1 MTTPV
6 GFQGG
11 LYASFSNS
19 HKCLAFFSL
28 ISASFSPCSL
38 LSPSPFLSS
47 YFCLLVPVSDVCFCS
62 VSIPA
67 SPSLCFSVSDMN
79 SLVAS
84 TSLCLSPLHIV
95 FFFSCSLKG
104 DPNHE
109 QRSEGPCL
117 GQLSRRGSP
126 PPSSSLCHVGCSPGS
141 LCFLSTGVCGLRAE
155 GPSCLSSGE
164 TCVQNVSSV
173 ALIQLQ
179 AAGYGTQ

>member
-1 MTTPV
+1 MTAPV
-6 GFQGG
+6 GFQGS

-95 FFFSCSLKG
+95 FFFFSCSLKG
-104 DPNHE
+104 DPNHG

-126 PPSSSLCHVGCSPGS
+126 PQLLSLPCGVQPWLSVLPEHGC
-141 LCFLSTGVCGLRAE
+141 VWAE
-155 GPSCLSSGE
+155 GRRPILPVIWRDVCAK
-164 TCVQNVSSV
+164 C
-173 ALIQLQ
+173 
-179 AAGYGTQ
+179 